1 MSTAYIQEYSEMPKI
16 NGQVL
21 LVGQEP
27 AAVTQTPV
35 TFTGTAGQSAAFG
48 ANTKFVRIH
57 VDGIAS
63 VKFGTNPTAVANTD
77 ARMVAGTTE
86 FFGVTP
92 THKVSFV
99 TST

>member
-1 MSTAYIQEYSEMPKI
+1 MSTAYIQEYSEMPRI
-16 NGQVL
+16 NGQIA

-27 AAVTQTPV
+27 AAATQAPL

-48 ANTKFVRIH
+48 VNTKFIRLH

-63 VKFGTNPTAVANTD
+63 VKFGANPTAVANTD
-77 ARMVAGTTE
+77 ARMIAGTTE
-86 FFGVTP
+86 FFGVVP
-92 THKVSFV
+92 GQKVSVV